1 MICQWF
7 DLKITRMVFSGLASK
22 PMATISWLSLKTM
35 VVEGFLVWAS
45 KPVDTFGDLELKI
58 IVTVSWF
65 VP

>member
-1 MICQWF
+1 
-7 DLKITRMVFSGLASK
+7 MVFSGLASK
-22 PMATISWLSLKTM
+22 PMATISWLSLKTI